1 MNETKIIEVS
11 IFDYG
16 SGGIYFYKIEVEQ
29 DTDIEIAVYNL
40 MELKNHYSNSCYWST
55 MCMNDIV
62 NETHT
67 TITYQELKAMED
79 K

>member
-1 MNETKIIEVS
+1 MNKTEIIEVS

-29 DTDIEIAVYNL
+29 DSDIEIAVYNL
-40 MELKNHYSNSCYWST
+40 MELKNHFSNSCYWST

-62 NETHT
+62 NETHK
-67 TITYQELKAMED
+67 TITYQELKSMED

>member
-1 MNETKIIEVS
+1 MNKTEIIEVS

-16 SGGIYFYKIEVEQ
+16 YGGIYFYKIEVEQ
-29 DTDIEIAVYNL
+29 KWDIEDAVYNL
-40 MELKNHYSNSCYWST
+40 MELKNHDSNSCYWST

-62 NETHT
+62 NETHK

>member
-1 MNETKIIEVS
+1 MNKTKIIDIS

-16 SGGIYFYKIEVEQ
+16 VGGIYFYKIEIEENADVE
-29 DTDIEIAVYNL
+29 EAVYNL
-40 MELKNHYSNSCYWST
+40 MELKDHKESNCYWSG
-55 MCMNDIV
+55 MSLEDIV

>member
-1 MNETKIIEVS
+1 MNKTKIIDIS

-16 SGGIYFYKIEVEQ
+16 VGGIYFYKIEIEENADVE
-29 DTDIEIAVYNL
+29 EAVYNL
-40 MELKNHYSNSCYWST
+40 MELKDHKERNCYWSS
-55 MCMNDIV
+55 MSLEDIV

-67 TITYQELKAMED
+67 TITYQELKAMGD